1 VQSSLQDHRAGGK
14 QPWCRVGLFVGVVQS
29 LNHVWLFSTPWT
41 AARQAPLSST
51 IYWSWYKFMSIESV
65 MLSNHLIFCYPFS
78 YCLQSFPRS
87 GSFPMSC
94 LFTSGGQSV
103 GTSASATILSKNI
116 QRGFPLGL
124 TGLISLQFKCL
135 SRVFSS
141 ITIFKASI
149 LWHSAFFM
157 IQFTHPYTTT
167 RKIMDFPDGSVV
179 KNLLANAGDAR
190 DAGLISGFGKISCR
204 RKWQS
209 IPVFLLGKSRGERSL
224 AGYSP

>member
-1 VQSSLQDHRAGGK
+1 MSTSLWHHGLQHTRLPCPSPSSGA
-14 QPWCRVGLFVGVVQS
+14 CS
-29 LNHVWLFSTPWT
+29 NSC
-41 AARQAPLSST
+41 PLSQRYYPT
-51 IYWSWYKFMSIESV
+51 ILSSV
-65 MLSNHLIFCYPFS
+65 IHLSS
-78 YCLQSFPRS
+78 CLLSFLASRH
-87 GSFPMSC
+87 FPMSC